1 MSGRFPTRFVAFL
14 IQSCILTVGAAP
26 GRAEPP
32 SVNTGARICGAQAA
46 AFLDARLAIWQGRLN
61 LANWKISLLVSH
73 ASDLKPKTMGN
84 VHWDSQKRTAII
96 RVLDPADYQLACRDA
111 LADMEMT
118 VVHELVHL
126 ELSSLPRSQASR
138 HEEELAVNRI
148 ADALLRLDRQSGA
161 ATTSSTAA
169 STPTAAS
176 SPAAGW

>member
-1 MSGRFPTRFVAFL
+1 MHGRFSTRFAAFL
-14 IQSCILTVGAAP
+14 IQSCILAVYAAP

-32 SVNTGARICGAQAA
+32 SVNTGARVCGAQAA
-46 AFLDARLAIWQGRLN
+46 AYLDARLAIWQGRLN

-73 ASDLKPKTMGN
+73 AGDLKPKTMGN
-84 VHWDSQKRTAII
+84 IHWDSQKRTATI

-148 ADALLRLDRQSGA
+148 ADALLRLDRQNGA
-161 ATTSSTAA
+161 SATTA